1 MLHTHTIK
9 SENIHLIEH
18 THISGI
24 THSLTPVHH
33 HIDKKLQSIYP
44 IRQFGVQCSR
54 IFYESMSYFCEPVQ
68 QVNIQMKRKCK
79 TIQNTSEI
87 SCCTEH

>member
-44 IRQFGVQCSR
+44 IRQFGVQCR
-54 IFYESMSYFCEPVQ
+54 WIYYESMSYFYESV
-68 QVNIQMKRKCK
+68 QVNIQMKKKCK
-79 TIQNTSEI
+79 NIQNTSEI
-87 SCCTEH
+87 SCCIQH